1 MQGPFILR
9 LVDIVLL
16 LLLSLMAI
24 ASIRVTDVEP
34 PVSQTDEVGSGRLHP
49 LQVAVTEEGRF
60 LVLDGRAEE
69 DSTQAITLPD
79 LAEAVQRLE
88 PGRAVEF
95 IADRHSPARLLIEA
109 NRAVQVSGREA
120 VFLVELDSEKP

>member
-1 MQGPFILR
+1 
-9 LVDIVLL
+9 VDIVLL

-60 LVLDGRAEE
+60 LVLDGRAGGG
-69 DSTQAITLPD
+69 TQAITLPD

-95 IADRHSPARLLIEA
+95 IADQRSSARLLIEA
-109 NRAVQVSGREA
+109 NRAVQVTDREA

>member
-1 MQGPFILR
+1 MQGSFILR

-34 PVSQTDEVGSGRLHP
+34 PVSQSDEVGSGRLHP
-49 LQVAVTEEGRF
+49 LQVAVTQEGRF
-60 LVLDGRAEE
+60 LLPSGRAEGG
-69 DSTQAITLPD
+69 TQAITLPD
-79 LAEAVQRLE
+79 LAEAIQGLE

-95 IADRHSPARLLIEA
+95 IADRHASARLLIEA
-109 NRAVQVSGREA
+109 NRAVQESGRDA

>member
-24 ASIRVTDVEP
+24 ASIQVTDVEP
-34 PVSQTDEVGSGRLHP
+34 PVSQSDEVGSGRLHP
-49 LQVAVTEEGRF
+49 LQVAVTKEGRF
-60 LVLDGRAEE
+60 LVLEGQAEGGA
-69 DSTQAITLPD
+69 QAITLPD
-79 LAEAVQRLE
+79 LAEAIQGLE

-95 IADRHSPARLLIEA
+95 IADRHSSARLLIEA
-109 NRAVQVSGREA
+109 NRAVQVSGRDA